1 VEFNID
7 YSASRCWSIHQW
19 ILNRTILHEI
29 IIATNLLH
37 LLYNLQTIKRKVVE
51 DKLKSLIRS
60 KCFESQN
67 TENEYYLLIA
77 DQQCKPLLKY
87 SESLNTEQNDIA
99 RPSVQEKVK

>member
-1 VEFNID
+1 MQAVAEVFISESWTER
-7 YSASRCWSIHQW
+7 YC
-19 ILNRTILHEI
+19 TK
-29 IIATNLLH
+29 LL
-37 LLYNLQTIKRKVVE
+37 LQPTFFIYLQTIKRKVVE